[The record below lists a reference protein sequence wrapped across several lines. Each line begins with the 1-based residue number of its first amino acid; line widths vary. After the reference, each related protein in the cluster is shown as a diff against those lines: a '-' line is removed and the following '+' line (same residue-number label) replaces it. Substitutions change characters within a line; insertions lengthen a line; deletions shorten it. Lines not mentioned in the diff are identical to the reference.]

1 MTEPHNLL
9 VNPLHLGLGASAV
22 VQPAFTGMDWYQGY
36 GQRHDDDGAEG
47 RLVSMHRFTE
57 SWDSWEMHPAGDEV
71 VLCTAGRM
79 TLHQEYADGTT
90 ATVIIGPG
98 PVCSEPPGM
107 LAHSRCRGGGN
118 RTIHHRRSRHT
129 TPPAVITKRDARHA
143 RFV

>member
-9 VNPLHLGLGASAV
+9 VNPLHLGLGASAL

-90 ATVIIGPG
+90 ATVIIGTG
-98 PVCSEPPGM
+98 QYVVNPPGCWHTADVEEEATA
-107 LAHSRCRGGGN
+107 LFITAGLG
-118 RTIHHRRSRHT
+118 TQHRQR
-129 TPPAVITKRDARHA
+129 
-143 RFV
+143 

>member
-1 MTEPHNLL
+1 MAEPHNLL

-36 GQRHDDDGAEG
+36 GRRHDNEGAEG
-47 RLVSMHRFTE
+47 RLVSMHSFTE

-90 ATVIIGPG
+90 ATVIIGTG
-98 PVCSEPPGM
+98 QYVVNPPGCWHTADVEEEATA
-107 LAHSRCRGGGN
+107 LFITAGLG
-118 RTIHHRRSRHT
+118 TQHRQR
-129 TPPAVITKRDARHA
+129 
-143 RFV
+143 

>member
-1 MTEPHNLL
+1 MAEPHNLL

-36 GQRHDDDGAEG
+36 GRRHDNEGAEG
-47 RLVSMHRFTE
+47 RLVSMHSFTE

-98 PVCSEPPGM
+98 QYVVNPPGCWHTSDVEEEATA
-107 LAHSRCRGGGN
+107 LFITAGLG
-118 RTIHHRRSRHT
+118 TQHRQR
-129 TPPAVITKRDARHA
+129 
-143 RFV
+143 

>member
-90 ATVIIGPG
+90 ATVIIGTG
-98 PVCSEPPGM
+98 QYVVNPPGCWHTADVEEEATA
-107 LAHSRCRGGGN
+107 LFITAGLG
-118 RTIHHRRSRHT
+118 TQHRQR
-129 TPPAVITKRDARHA
+129 
-143 RFV
+143 